1 MGGDDGKY
9 MRPVQGAAAVAPARV
24 AFVSPIVAS
33 HPIVLSFWNRHGD
46 FVIESTRRLRSC
58 PSRASSEPWSFL
70 AGQAVFALLSG
81 LTDKAPVPTN
91 KTIV

>member
-1 MGGDDGKY
+1 MGNKCDPCKGRLLL
-9 MRPVQGAAAVAPARV
+9 RPRGAPLCHP
-24 AFVSPIVAS
+24 SLHY
-33 HPIVLSFWNRHGD
+33 HPIVLSFWNRHGV